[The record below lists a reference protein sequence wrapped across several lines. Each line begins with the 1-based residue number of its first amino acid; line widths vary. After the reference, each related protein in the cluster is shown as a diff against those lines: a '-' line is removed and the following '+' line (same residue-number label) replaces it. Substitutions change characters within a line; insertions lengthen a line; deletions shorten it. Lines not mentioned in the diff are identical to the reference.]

1 MLRLTLG
8 ALALSAAAL
17 AQQTFEVA
25 SVKPSAP
32 STAPNPMVAQ
42 AMAKSQDRIYDSRP
56 LGWLPIEKTRL
67 TMKNRSLAGLI
78 ASACRV
84 RQRDVSGPA
93 WLAEDRYEIE
103 ATFPADTPKE
113 AVNDMLRALLEERFG
128 LKVHREDRE
137 LAGYAL
143 VETKGGAKLVPAAA
157 KSEEPAAPM
166 SDEDRRAQRE
176 KMQAD
181 MQKRMEAMRK
191 QAAANGGPGS
201 GPGGGFSTNSWRSP
215 EATLDQVAGWLAP
228 QLEKPVVDATGIQ
241 GKYDFDIQVQRFGDD
256 TQEYAIAQALA
267 KFGLKLE
274 ARKVS
279 VSTVVVDQVER
290 KPKEN

>member
-1 MLRLTLG
+1 MLRLILG

-17 AQQTFEVA
+17 AQQTFDVA
-25 SVKPSAP
+25 SLKPSPP
-32 STAPNPMVAQ
+32 STAPNPMAAQ
-42 AMAKSQDRIYDSRP
+42 MMAKSQDHMYDSQP

-78 ASACRV
+78 ASAFRV

-103 ATFPADTPKE
+103 ATFPVDTPKA

-128 LKVHREDRE
+128 LKIHREGKE
-137 LAGYAL
+137 VAGYAL
-143 VETKGGAKLVPAAA
+143 VEATGGAKLTPAAA

-166 SDEDRRAQRE
+166 SDEDRRVMRE

-181 MQKRMEAMRK
+181 MQKRMEAMRQ
-191 QAAANGGPGS
+191 QAAANG
-201 GPGGGFSTNSWRSP
+201 GPGGGFSTNSWNAP
-215 EATLDQVAGWLAP
+215 GVTLEKVADWLAP
-228 QLEKPVVDATGIQ
+228 ILEKPVVDATGIQ
-241 GKYDFDIQVQRFGDD
+241 GKYDFDIQVARFGDD

-274 ARKVS
+274 ARKVT
-279 VSTVVVDQVER
+279 VSTVVVDKVER
-290 KPKEN
+290 TPEEN